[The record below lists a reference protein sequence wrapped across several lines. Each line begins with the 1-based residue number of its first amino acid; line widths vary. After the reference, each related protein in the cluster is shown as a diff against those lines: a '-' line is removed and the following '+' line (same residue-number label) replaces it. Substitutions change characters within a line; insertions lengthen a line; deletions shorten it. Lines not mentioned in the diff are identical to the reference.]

1 MAAKSHKKD
10 GPLLVRVGLN
20 AGGSTYALD
29 PLSEDRVREV
39 FPEVRGLP
47 KVFFGYNTP
56 GEFETLHRPLWLQ
69 AAQLLT
75 GLTMEQIKQLGG
87 LKFSDAMTETTI
99 WEWPIDGTT
108 KTGSATDSSCSD
120 GAASSARSK

>member
-1 MAAKSHKKD
+1 MAAKSHKED
-10 GPLLVRVGLN
+10 GPLLIRVGLN

-29 PLSEDRVREV
+29 PLSEDRVREA

-56 GEFETLHRPLWLQ
+56 GEFDTLHRPLWPQ

-75 GLTMEQIKQLGG
+75 GLAMEQIEQLGG
-87 LKFSDAMTETTI
+87 LKFSDAKTEATI
-99 WEWPIDGTT
+99 WAWPFDGAK
-108 KTGSATDSSCSD
+108 KTAPARDSSCSD